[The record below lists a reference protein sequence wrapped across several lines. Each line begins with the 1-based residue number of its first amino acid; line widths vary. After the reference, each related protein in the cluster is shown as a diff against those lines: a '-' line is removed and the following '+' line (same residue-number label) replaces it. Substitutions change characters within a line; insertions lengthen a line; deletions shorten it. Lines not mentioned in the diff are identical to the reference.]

1 MSEAASQPGPAP
13 EPVVPGERVRAFR
26 HQASSRRRH
35 GRKDLPWQ
43 QEPTPYRVWV
53 SEVMLQQT
61 QVATVLPYYL
71 RFLERFPDLRA
82 LAAAP
87 LDEVLHLWS
96 GLGYYG
102 RARRLHQAAREVVAR
117 HGGELPDDEAELAR
131 LPGIGPSTAA
141 AIQAL
146 ARDRPAAILD
156 GNAQRVLARLEAV
169 QGWPGAS
176 PVRRRLWAI
185 ARAYAQGRS
194 GRRYTQALM
203 DLGATLCTPRAPACD
218 RCPVAGLCRARAA
231 GLQEELPAPP
241 PGRHLP
247 LQRTQMLLLC
257 RRGRVLL
264 LRRPPAGL
272 WGGLWSLPEA
282 PPEADP
288 LRWCREQ
295 LGWEAAGRPWPALVH
310 PFSHFRL
317 EIRPWLLEARRETGG
332 RLREGGEALW
342 YNPLQPPALGLPTP
356 VARLLRRLE
365 AEAGDPAH
373 PRER

>member
-1 MSEAASQPGPAP
+1 MSGPVPTPVSPG
-13 EPVVPGERVRAFR
+13 RVRAFR
-26 HQASSRRRH
+26 RRLLAWWRRH

-61 QVATVLPYYL
+61 QVATVIPYYR
-71 RFLERFPDLRA
+71 RFLERFPDLPA

-102 RARRLHQAAREVVAR
+102 RARRLHRAAREVLER
-117 HGGELPDDEAELAR
+117 HGGELPDDEAALAK

-156 GNAQRVLARLEAV
+156 GNVQRVLARLEAV
-169 QGWPGAS
+169 EGWPGAS
-176 PVRRRLWAI
+176 AVRRRLWEL
-185 ARAYAQGRS
+185 ARAYAAGRS

-203 DLGATLCTPRAPACD
+203 DLGATLCTPRAPACG
-218 RCPVAGLCRARAA
+218 RCPTAALCRARAA
-231 GLQEELPAPP
+231 GRQEELPTPP
-241 PGRHLP
+241 PGRRLP
-247 LQRTQMLLLC
+247 LQRTQMLLLR

-282 PPEADP
+282 PPEEDP
-288 LRWCREQ
+288 VRWCREA
-295 LGWEAAGRPWPALVH
+295 LGWEAGGRPWPVLVH
-310 PFSHFRL
+310 TFSHFRL
-317 EIRPWLLEARRETGG
+317 EIRPWLLEARHEAGG
-332 RLREGGEALW
+332 GLREGGDEALW
-342 YNPLQPPALGLPTP
+342 YNPRQPPALGLPAP

-365 AEAGDPAH
+365 LEE
-373 PRER
+373 REGGQARHGGE